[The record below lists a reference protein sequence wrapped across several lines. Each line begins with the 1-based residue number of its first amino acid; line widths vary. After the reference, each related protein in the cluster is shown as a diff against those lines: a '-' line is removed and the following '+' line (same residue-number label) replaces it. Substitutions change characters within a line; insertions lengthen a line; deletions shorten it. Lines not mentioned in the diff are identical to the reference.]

1 MKILISMLS
10 CLLCFQLSSIA
21 QAPAIIPNPVEMKAG
36 KTTDNFTIANHS
48 TQVFISDSSLRPSA
62 EFFINFIKKHYL
74 LDLTLTTVVDA
85 NRKNVINL
93 IREDPS
99 QESLVKAL
107 ITKQN
112 PTQVV
117 GLAKSALIIEK
128 NTSKNPEKY
137 MLDVLSQSVAI
148 RSASPAGV
156 FYGIQ
161 TLIQLL
167 PPSAKP
173 VPLQAK
179 AVSIT
184 DYPRFAYRGMHLD
197 VSRHFFDVN
206 FVKKYID
213 YLAMH
218 KLNYFH
224 WHLTDDHGWRIEI
237 KKHPRLTTVG
247 AWRDG
252 SIIGLYPGKG
262 NDKIR
267 HGGYYTQTEVK
278 EVIKYAAD
286 RYITIIP
293 EIEMPGHSMAVLAA
307 YPELSTTPKLS
318 KKVAETWGIF
328 NKFNNVLLPSEQT
341 FNFLEEVLTEVMA
354 LFPSP
359 YIHIGGDECSK
370 IWWKQSAFSQ
380 QLIKEKG
387 LKDENGLQS
396 YFIHRIEKF
405 VNSKGKTIIG
415 WDEILDG
422 GLAPNAIVMSWRGEK
437 GGIAAAKQKHKVI
450 MTPENFMYFNHSQFL
465 KDDSLTAARFLPLAD
480 VYNYEPV
487 PAVLTPAEAR
497 YIWGAQGNLWTEYI
511 TNPAKVEYML
521 FPRLD
526 ALSEVLWSPKSK
538 RNFPAFQERLKQQL
552 RRYDFMGIRYSRRYV
567 L

>member
-1 MKILISMLS
+1 MPFFCYFVSTHQYPIRFMRILISILS
-10 CLLCFQLSSIA
+10 ILLLFQVSHA
-21 QAPAIIPNPVEMKAG
+21 QLPSLIPQPVEMTIGKASENFSMENH
-36 KTTDNFTIANHS
+36 TT
-48 TQVFISDSSLRPSA
+48 QLFISDNKLKPA
-62 EFFINFIKKHYL
+62 ADFFINYIKKYYN
-74 LDLTLTTVVDA
+74 LDLVLTSLPDL

-93 IREDPS
+93 SVSNVVEPNAE
-99 QESLVKAL
+99 QYALVV
-107 ITKQN
+107 N
-112 PTQVV
+112 S
-117 GLAKSALIIEK
+117 KSV
-128 NTSKNPEKY
+128 N
-137 MLDVLSQSVAI
+137 I
-148 RSASPAGV
+148 RSSSPAGI

-167 PPSAKP
+167 PASAKAF
-173 VPLQAK
+173 PLQVQ
-179 AVSIT
+179 AVTIT

-197 VSRHFFDVN
+197 VSRHFFEVS

-237 KKHPRLTTVG
+237 KKHPKLTQIG

-252 SIIGLYPGKG
+252 TITGLYPGTG
-262 NDKIR
+262 NDGIR
-267 HGGYYTQTEVK
+267 YGGFYTQEEVK
-278 EVIKYAAD
+278 EVIRYAAE

-293 EIEMPGHSMAVLAA
+293 EIEMPGHSMAVLVA
-307 YPELSTTPKLS
+307 YPELSTTPKLP

-341 FNFLEEVLTEVMA
+341 FTFLEEVLTEVMD

-387 LKDENGLQS
+387 LKNETGLQS
-396 YFIHRIEKF
+396 YFIHRVEKF

-450 MTPENFMYFNHSQFL
+450 MTPENFMYFNHAQFL
-465 KDDSLTAARFLPLAD
+465 KDDSLTAARFLPLAN

-487 PAVLTPAEAR
+487 PAELSAAEGK
-497 YIWGAQGNLWTEYI
+497 YIWGAQGNLWSEYI
-511 TNPAKVEYML
+511 GNPAKAEYML

-526 ALSEVLWSPKSK
+526 ALSEVLWSPKTR
-538 RNFPAFQERLKQQL
+538 RNFSNFQQRLKQQL
-552 RRYDFMGIRYSRRYV
+552 RRYDQMGIKYSKRYWDN
-567 L
+567 

>member
-1 MKILISMLS
+1 MKIFISLLS
-10 CLLCFQLSSIA
+10 ALLCLQLSSFA
-21 QAPAIIPNPVEMKAG
+21 QYPAPSLIPQPVEMKIG
-36 KTTDNFTIANHS
+36 KATDHFTIANNS
-48 TQVFISDSSLRPSA
+48 TQVFISDSSLKPSA
-62 EFFINFIKKHYL
+62 EFFISFIKKYYL
-74 LDLTLTTVVDA
+74 LDLKLTTVADP

-93 IREDPS
+93 IKEYPALQDKMPDQKQIKTPS
-99 QESLVKAL
+99 PKAD
-107 ITKQN
+107 IEN
-112 PTQVV
+112 PEQYRLEV
-117 GLAKSALIIEK
+117 LAKSV
-128 NTSKNPEKY
+128 T
-137 MLDVLSQSVAI
+137 I
-148 RSASPAGV
+148 RSSAPVGA

-167 PPSAKP
+167 PPSPKP
-173 VPLQAK
+173 FPLQVK
-179 AVSIT
+179 AVTIT

-197 VSRHFFDVN
+197 VSRHFFDIS

-237 KKHPRLTTVG
+237 KKHPRLTAIG

-262 NDKIR
+262 NDGVR
-267 HGGYYTQTEVK
+267 HGGYYTQAEVK

-307 YPELSTTPKLS
+307 YPELSTTPKQP

-341 FNFLEEVLTEVMA
+341 FNFLEEVLTEVMT

-465 KDDSLTAARFLPLAD
+465 KDDSLTAARYLPLVD

-487 PAVLTPAEAR
+487 PSVLTPAEAK
-497 YIWGAQGNLWTEYI
+497 YIWGGQGNLWSEYI

-526 ALSEVLWSPKSK
+526 ALSEVLWSPKPK
-538 RNFPAFQERLKQQL
+538 RNFANFQERLKEQF
-552 RRYDFMGIRYSRRYV
+552 RRYDMMGINYSKRY
-567 L
+567 LKP

>member
-1 MKILISMLS
+1 MLS